1 LRLKDKKLQFIRKMK
16 KVFLFI
22 AVAFAIAACAPKQA
36 EEQKVQEDSVVVV
49 DTVAAP
55 ADTTIAS
62 VDSVAPQM

>member
-1 LRLKDKKLQFIRKMK
+1 MK

-36 EEQKVQEDSVVVV
+36 EEKKVQEDSVVVV

-55 ADTTIAS
+55 ADTAIAS

>member
-1 LRLKDKKLQFIRKMK
+1 MK

-22 AVAFAIAACAPKQA
+22 AVAFAIASCTPKQA
-36 EEQKVQEDSVVVV
+36 EQEKVMEDSVVVA

-55 ADTTIAS
+55 ADTTIAT